1 MCGIAGFC
9 DYTKTLDTGVLKAM
23 TDTIVHRG
31 PDSDGAEVIEID
43 NAKLGFGH
51 RRLSILD
58 LSPLGSQPMHF
69 EDLTIVFNGEVY
81 NFHEIK
87 EELEALGHK
96 FRSHS
101 DTEVILIAYKQ
112 WGMASLEK
120 FIGMFAYALYDAG
133 LRKMFLVRD
142 RVGVK
147 PLYVYQDDD
156 ILIYGSELKPFHKNP
171 LFKKELDLDSLAQY
185 LKLSY
190 IPTPYCIFKKT
201 QKVKPGH
208 YLEVS
213 LETKEVKEIKYWD
226 VVDAYN
232 QPKLSTSYEEA
243 VEETNRILTSAF
255 NYRMVADVPVGVFL
269 SGGYDSTAVAA
280 LIQKERTDRIK
291 TFTIGFKEAEY
302 NEAEDA
308 KRIAD
313 HIGTDHTELYCTPNE
328 AEDILDNLAHIYDEP
343 FADNSVVPTVLVS
356 RLAREQVTVA
366 LSGDGGDEI
375 FAGYNKFKQSID
387 FTRKYPELLQSSL
400 AGVMSWF
407 NPEKIPVLSSQ
418 YNFSTRYEKMINIW
432 RTHSP
437 FVAMRNISNYITDN
451 ETKRL
456 LKNPYRDLPTYFDI
470 ADELND
476 TNDDLNKL
484 LAIDY
489 KTFLMDNN
497 LVKIDRASMSVSL
510 EGREP
515 FLDQRVIEFLSRLP
529 GDFKIRNGR
538 TKSLLKD
545 VVHKYVDP
553 KLMDRPKKP
562 FIAPLKI
569 WFREEMRNLLIDHVN
584 RETLERQGVFNAD
597 AVLKMRDQYLQGES
611 VSHQKI
617 WNILLFQIWY
627 NTYMD

>member
-9 DYTKTLDTGVLKAM
+9 DYTKSLDEGVLKAM

-31 PDSDGAEVIEID
+31 PDSAGAEVIETE
-43 NAKLGFGH
+43 NAKIGFGH

-69 EDLTIVFNGEVY
+69 EDLNIVFNGEIY

-101 DTEVILIAYKQ
+101 DTEVILVAYKE

-120 FIGMFAYALYDAG
+120 FIGMFAYALYDAKLG
-133 LRKMFLVRD
+133 KIYLVRD

-147 PLYVYQDDD
+147 PLYVYQDEN
-156 ILIYGSELKPFHKNP
+156 ILMFGSELKPFHKNP

-190 IPTPYCIFKKT
+190 IPTPYCIFKRT
-201 QKVKPGH
+201 QKVQPGH
-208 YLEVS
+208 YLEVN
-213 LETKEVKEIKYWD
+213 LADRQVKEIKYWD

-232 QPKLSTSYEEA
+232 QPKLSVSYEEA
-243 VEETNRILTSAF
+243 IEETNRLLTSAF

-308 KRIAD
+308 KRIAE

-387 FTRKYPELLQSSL
+387 FTRKYPHFLQSAL
-400 AGVMSWF
+400 AGAMSLF
-407 NPEKIPVLSSQ
+407 NPDKIPVLSGQ

-437 FVAMRNISNYITDN
+437 YVAMRNISNYITDN

-456 LKNPYRDLPTYFDI
+456 LKNPFNDLKTYFDI

-476 TNDDLNKL
+476 TNDELNKL

-515 FLDQRVIEFLSRLP
+515 FLDQRIIEYLSRLP
-529 GDFKIRNGR
+529 GDYKIRNGR
-538 TKSLLKD
+538 TKALLKD

-584 RETLERQGVFNAD
+584 QETLERQGVFNANE
-597 AVLKMRDQYLQGES
+597 VLKMRDQYLSGEN